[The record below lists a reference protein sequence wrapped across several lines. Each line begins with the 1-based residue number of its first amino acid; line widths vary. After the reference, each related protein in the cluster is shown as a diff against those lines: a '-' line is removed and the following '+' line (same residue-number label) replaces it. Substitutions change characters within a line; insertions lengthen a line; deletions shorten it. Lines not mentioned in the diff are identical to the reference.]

1 MTTFDTI
8 NKLIE
13 QPVIYKED
21 YLKKDIDKVDDAPVL
36 EEMAL
41 KPKPND
47 KRQITT
53 FRFLSILSLIFCLFI
68 ITTEA
73 TVIYDP

>member
-47 KRQITT
+47 KR
-53 FRFLSILSLIFCLFI
+53 
-68 ITTEA
+68 
-73 TVIYDP
+73 